1 MLSVFGMP
9 PVEYVNLVADLGCRY
24 ITAGSVGF
32 APVNVL
38 GYPPF
43 SLCDDAT
50 LGRELL
56 AVTADRGVSISL
68 GDGLLSVPRVDVRS
82 YADDLDIMAEL
93 HIPRINTVSL
103 EPDVLAPSINSLRS
117 LLWPPIVASRPES
130 NPLSA

>member
-24 ITAGSVGF
+24 ITAGLVGF

-43 SLCDDAT
+43 SLRDDAT
-50 LGRELL
+50 LRRELL

-68 GDGLLSVPRVDVRS
+68 GEGLLTVPGVDVRS
-82 YADDLDIMAEL
+82 
-93 HIPRINTVSL
+93 
-103 EPDVLAPSINSLRS
+103 
-117 LLWPPIVASRPES
+117 
-130 NPLSA
+130 